1 MPQSLKITSYLAA
14 NAGAGMAGES
24 RMRIFTTMK
33 LLLEIPDNKAASFLE
48 VIKSISFVKAEPLT
62 DQKAQL
68 LSEVREAVDEMKQI
82 VAGRKEARKAA
93 DFLREL

>member
-1 MPQSLKITSYLAA
+1 
-14 NAGAGMAGES
+14 
-24 RMRIFTTMK
+24 MRIFTIMK

-68 LSEVREAVDEMKQI
+68 LSEIREAVDEMKQI
-82 VAGRKEARKAA
+82 ASGKKKARTAE